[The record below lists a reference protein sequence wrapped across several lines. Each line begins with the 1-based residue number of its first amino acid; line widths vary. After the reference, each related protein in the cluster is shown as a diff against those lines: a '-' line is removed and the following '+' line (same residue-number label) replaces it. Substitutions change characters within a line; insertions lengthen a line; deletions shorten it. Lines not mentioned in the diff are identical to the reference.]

1 MSTPLQPVITKA
13 GLAAILRADNTGIAA
28 QITHI
33 ALGTSGYTPSADQ
46 KSLVAQTA
54 KYPIAGGERL
64 SSTLLHLTALADG
77 DRAFWVREIGFLLSD
92 GTLLAVWSDSS
103 TPLAYK
109 SADTDLLLA
118 YDLSL
123 AALPADSVTII
134 SNEAGLSLSLAGPL
148 AAQAQ
153 ALIAEQLR
161 GLQQQDQLD
170 QQGQWQRVAGE
181 QISNLLARMLE
192 VERRQDA
199 DREGLA
205 SAAVSTASTL
215 MAEQL
220 RGLQRQDQLEA
231 LAEDSRRAG
240 AVLSNHAQRLQAAEQ
255 RQSADREGLLSVSVC
270 NAAAVIAL
278 QTLVV
283 QTIYG
288 A

>member
-33 ALGTSGYTPSADQ
+33 ALGTSAYTPSADQ

-77 DRAFWVREIGFLLSD
+77 DRAFWVREVGFLLSD
-92 GTLLAVWSDSS
+92 GTLLAVWSDAS

-109 SADTDLLLA
+109 SATTDLLLA

-134 SNEAGLSLSLAGPL
+134 STEAGISLSLAGPL

-161 GLQQQDQLD
+161 GLERQEQLD
-170 QQGQWQRVAGE
+170 
-181 QISNLLARMLE
+181 
-192 VERRQDA
+192 
-199 DREGLA
+199 
-205 SAAVSTASTL
+205 
-215 MAEQL
+215 
-220 RGLQRQDQLEA
+220 A
-231 LAEDSRRAG
+231 LADVSRRSG
-240 AVLSNHAQRLQAAEQ
+240 VVLDSHTQRLQAAEL
-255 RQSADREGLLSVSVC
+255 RQDRDRENLLGVSVS

-278 QTLVV
+278 QTLVSKN
-283 QTIYG
+283 TFG

>member
-1 MSTPLQPVITKA
+1 MSTPLQPMITKA

-33 ALGTSGYTPSADQ
+33 ALGTSGYMPSADQ

-123 AALPADSVTII
+123 AALPADSVTIV
-134 SNEAGLSLSLAGPL
+134 SNEAGLSLSLAEPL
-148 AAQAQ
+148 AALAAAQ
-153 ALIAEQLR
+153 LREQLR
-161 GLQQQDQLD
+161 SLQHQDQTNL
-170 QQGQWQRVAGE
+170 QTEQQRVAGE
-181 QISNLLARMLE
+181 YIAHLLSRMK
-192 VERRQDA
+192 V
-199 DREGLA
+199 
-205 SAAVSTASTL
+205 
-215 MAEQL
+215 
-220 RGLQRQDQLEA
+220 
-231 LAEDSRRAG
+231 
-240 AVLSNHAQRLQAAEQ
+240 AEQ
-255 RQSADREGLLSVSVC
+255 RQASDYDGLLTAIVANS
-270 NAAAVIAL
+270 AALVGL
-278 QTLVV
+278 QHQSIKTVLGV
-283 QTIYG
+283 Q
-288 A
+288 

>member
-123 AALPADSVTII
+123 AALPADSVTIV
-134 SNEAGLSLSLAGPL
+134 SNEAGLSLSLAEPL
-148 AAQAQ
+148 AALAAAQ
-153 ALIAEQLR
+153 LREQLR
-161 GLQQQDQLD
+161 SLQHQDQTNL
-170 QQGQWQRVAGE
+170 QTEQQRVAGE
-181 QISNLLARMLE
+181 YIAHLLSRMK
-192 VERRQDA
+192 V
-199 DREGLA
+199 
-205 SAAVSTASTL
+205 
-215 MAEQL
+215 
-220 RGLQRQDQLEA
+220 
-231 LAEDSRRAG
+231 
-240 AVLSNHAQRLQAAEQ
+240 AEQ
-255 RQSADREGLLSVSVC
+255 RQASDYDGLLTAIVANS
-270 NAAAVIAL
+270 AALVGL
-278 QTLVV
+278 QHQSIKTVLGV
-283 QTIYG
+283 Q
-288 A
+288 

>member
-123 AALPADSVTII
+123 AALPADSVTIV
-134 SNEAGLSLSLAGPL
+134 SNEAGLSLSLAEPL
-148 AAQAQ
+148 AALAAAQ
-153 ALIAEQLR
+153 LREQLR
-161 GLQQQDQLD
+161 SLQHQDQTNL
-170 QQGQWQRVAGE
+170 QAEQQRVAGE
-181 QISNLLARMLE
+181 YIAHLLSRMK
-192 VERRQDA
+192 V
-199 DREGLA
+199 
-205 SAAVSTASTL
+205 
-215 MAEQL
+215 
-220 RGLQRQDQLEA
+220 
-231 LAEDSRRAG
+231 
-240 AVLSNHAQRLQAAEQ
+240 AEQ
-255 RQSADREGLLSVSVC
+255 RQASDYDGLLTAIVANS
-270 NAAAVIAL
+270 AALVGL
-278 QTLVV
+278 QHQSIKTVLGV
-283 QTIYG
+283 Q
-288 A
+288 

>member
-1 MSTPLQPVITKA
+1 MITKA

-33 ALGTSGYTPSADQ
+33 ALGTSGYTPSANQ

-134 SNEAGLSLSLAGPL
+134 SSEAGLSLSLAEPL
-148 AAQAQ
+148 VAQAN
-153 ALIAEQLR
+153 AMIAQHLR
-161 GLQQQDQLD
+161 TLKTLD
-170 QQGQWQRVAGE
+170 KADAEAEKQRVSGE
-181 QISNLLARMLE
+181 QIYNLLSRVLE
-192 VERRQDA
+192 LERRQD
-199 DREGLA
+199 
-205 SAAVSTASTL
+205 V
-215 MAEQL
+215 
-220 RGLQRQDQLEA
+220 
-231 LAEDSRRAG
+231 
-240 AVLSNHAQRLQAAEQ
+240 
-255 RQSADREGLLSVSVC
+255 DREGLLSAIVANSSGL
-270 NAAAVIAL
+270 ISL
-278 QTLVV
+278 QLLFLKNH
-283 QTIYG
+283 YG

>member
-103 TPLAYK
+103 TPLTYK

-170 QQGQWQRVAGE
+170 QQAQWQRVAGE

-192 VERRQDA
+192 VERRLDA

-205 SAAVSTASTL
+205 SAAVSTVSTL
-215 MAEQL
+215 VAEQL
-220 RGLQRQDQLEA
+220 RGLQRQDQLDA

-255 RQSADREGLLSVSVC
+255 RQSADREGLLSVSVS

>member
-148 AAQAQ
+148 AVQAQ

-170 QQGQWQRVAGE
+170 QQAQWQRVAGE

-205 SAAVSTASTL
+205 SAAVSTVSTL
-215 MAEQL
+215 VAEQL
-220 RGLQRQDQLEA
+220 RGLQRQDQLDA

-255 RQSADREGLLSVSVC
+255 RQSADREGLLSVSVS

>member
-77 DRAFWVREIGFLLSD
+77 DSAFWVREIGFLLSD

-123 AALPADSVTII
+123 SALPADSVTIV

-161 GLQQQDQLD
+161 GLQLQDQTEA
-170 QQGQWQRVAGE
+170 QAARQRIAGE
-181 QISNLLARMLE
+181 QITSLLDRMRT
-192 VERRQDA
+192 VERRQA
-199 DREGLA
+199 EGRDDML
-205 SAAVSTASTL
+205 SAV
-215 MAEQL
+215 
-220 RGLQRQDQLEA
+220 
-231 LAEDSRRAG
+231 
-240 AVLSNHAQRLQAAEQ
+240 
-255 RQSADREGLLSVSVC
+255 VC
-270 NAAAVIAL
+270 NAA
-278 QTLVV
+278 
-283 QTIYG
+283 
-288 A
+288 

>member
-103 TPLAYK
+103 TPLTYK

-170 QQGQWQRVAGE
+170 QQAQWQRVAGE

-205 SAAVSTASTL
+205 SAAVSTVSTL
-215 MAEQL
+215 VAEQL
-220 RGLQRQDQLEA
+220 RGLQRQDQLDA
-231 LAEDSRRAG
+231 LAEDSLRAG

-255 RQSADREGLLSVSVC
+255 RQSADREGLLSVSVS

>member
-13 GLAAILRADNTGIAA
+13 GLAAILRADNTGITA

-33 ALGTSGYTPSADQ
+33 ALGTSAYTPSADQ
-46 KSLVAQTA
+46 KSRVAQTA

-77 DRAFWVREIGFLLSD
+77 DRAFWVREVGFLLSD
-92 GTLLAVWSDSS
+92 GTLLAVWSDASA
-103 TPLAYK
+103 PLAYK
-109 SADTDLLLA
+109 SATTDLLLA

-134 SNEAGLSLSLAGPL
+134 STEAGLSLSLAGPL

-161 GLQQQDQLD
+161 GLECQEQLD
-170 QQGQWQRVAGE
+170 
-181 QISNLLARMLE
+181 
-192 VERRQDA
+192 
-199 DREGLA
+199 
-205 SAAVSTASTL
+205 
-215 MAEQL
+215 
-220 RGLQRQDQLEA
+220 A
-231 LAEDSRRAG
+231 LADVSRRSG
-240 AVLSNHAQRLQAAEQ
+240 VVLDSHTQRLQAAEL
-255 RQSADREGLLSVSVC
+255 RQDRDRENLLGVSVS

-278 QTLVV
+278 QTLVSKN
-283 QTIYG
+283 TFG

>member
-1 MSTPLQPVITKA
+1 MSTALQPVITKV

-28 QITHI
+28 EITHVV
-33 ALGTSGYTPSADQ
+33 LGTSGYTPSADQ

-161 GLQQQDQLD
+161 GLQRQDQLD
-170 QQGQWQRVAGE
+170 QQDQWQRVAGE
-181 QISNLLARMLE
+181 QISRLLLRMSEVEARQEADRNGLASAAVGNASAVIAEQLYGLQRQDQLDELAGSSRRAGAVLDNHAQRLLAA
-192 VERRQDA
+192 ERRQDA
-199 DREGLA
+199 DREGLV
-205 SAAVSTASTL
+205 SAV
-215 MAEQL
+215 
-220 RGLQRQDQLEA
+220 
-231 LAEDSRRAG
+231 
-240 AVLSNHAQRLQAAEQ
+240 
-255 RQSADREGLLSVSVC
+255 VC
-270 NAAAVIAL
+270 NAAALIAL
-278 QTLVV
+278 QTLVT
-283 QTIYG
+283 QNTFG

>member
-54 KYPIAGGERL
+54 RYPIAGGERL

-153 ALIAEQLR
+153 ALIAEQMR
-161 GLQQQDQLD
+161 GLLQQDQLD
-170 QQGQWQRVAGE
+170 QQDQWQRLAGE
-181 QISNLLARMLE
+181 QISRLLLRMSEIEARQE
-192 VERRQDA
+192 A
-199 DREGLA
+199 DRNGLA
-205 SAAVSTASTL
+205 SAAVGNAPAVI
-215 MAEQL
+215 AEQL
-220 RGLQRQDQLEA
+220 CGLQRQDQLDE
-231 LAEDSRRAG
+231 LAGSSRRAG
-240 AVLSNHAQRLQAAEQ
+240 AVLDNHSQRLQAAER
-255 RQSADREGLLSVSVC
+255 RQDVDREGLVSAAVC
-270 NAAAVIAL
+270 NAAAIIAL
-278 QTLVV
+278 QTLVT
-283 QTIYG
+283 QNTFG

>member
-33 ALGTSGYTPSADQ
+33 ALGTSGYTPTADQ

-161 GLQQQDQLD
+161 GLERQDQLD

-181 QISNLLARMLE
+181 QLSRLLLRMSE
-192 VERRQDA
+192 VEARQDA
-199 DREGLA
+199 DRNGLA
-205 SAAVSTASTL
+205 SAAVSSASAL
-215 MAEQL
+215 IADQL
-220 RGLQRQDQLEA
+220 GGLQRQDQLDE
-231 LAEDSRRAG
+231 LAISSRRSG
-240 AVLSNHAQRLQAAEQ
+240 AVLDDHSQRLLAAER
-255 RQSADREGLLSVSVC
+255 RQVADREGQLVTAIC
-270 NAAAVIAL
+270 NAAAIIAL
-278 QTLVV
+278 QTLVT
-283 QTIYG
+283 QNTFG

>member
-33 ALGTSGYTPSADQ
+33 ALGTQGYTPSADQ
-46 KSLVAQTA
+46 KSLIAQTA

-64 SSTLLHLTALADG
+64 SSTLLHLTALADDG
-77 DRAFWVREIGFLLSD
+77 RAFWVREIGFLLSD
-92 GTLLAVWSDSS
+92 GTLLAVWSDPT
-103 TPLAYK
+103 TPLTYK
-109 SADTDLLLA
+109 SATTDLLLA

-134 SNEAGLSLSLAGPL
+134 SNDAGLSLSLAAPL

-170 QQGQWQRVAGE
+170 QQGQWQRVAGD
-181 QISNLLARMLE
+181 QISLLLSRMSE

-205 SAAVSTASTL
+205 SAAIGNAAAVVAGQ
-215 MAEQL
+215 M
-220 RGLQRQDQLEA
+220 RGLQMQEQLDA
-231 LAEDSRRAG
+231 QAEGSRRIG
-240 AVLSNHAQRLQAAEQ
+240 AVLDNHAQRLQVAEL
-255 RQSADREGLLSVSVC
+255 RQDSDRENQLVAIVS

-278 QTLVV
+278 QTLVSKN
-283 QTIYG
+283 TFG